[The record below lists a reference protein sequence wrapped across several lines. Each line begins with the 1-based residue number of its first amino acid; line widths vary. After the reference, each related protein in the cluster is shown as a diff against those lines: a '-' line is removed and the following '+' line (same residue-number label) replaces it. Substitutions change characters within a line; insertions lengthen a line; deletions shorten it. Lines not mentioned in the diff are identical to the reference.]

1 LPGDLIAAFLWAQL
15 QDANRIIN
23 ERMQS
28 WQNYHELLEDLEIQG
43 KLRRPIIP
51 EECAHNAHMYYIL
64 LASGA
69 DRQRLL
75 DDFRRNEISA
85 VFHYVPLHS
94 SPAGKRYGRAHGSLD
109 ITNTNSER
117 LIRLPLWQGVTDEQ
131 QTRVIEILRK
141 F

>member
-1 LPGDLIAAFLWAQL
+1 
-15 QDANRIIN
+15 
-23 ERMQS
+23 MQS